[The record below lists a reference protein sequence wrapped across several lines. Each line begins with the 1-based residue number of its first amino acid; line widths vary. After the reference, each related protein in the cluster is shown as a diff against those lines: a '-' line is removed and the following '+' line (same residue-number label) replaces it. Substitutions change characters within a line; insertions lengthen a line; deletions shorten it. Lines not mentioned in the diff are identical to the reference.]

1 MTTQTQPYW
10 TEEAAQAIHVA
21 TAPGAALDLL
31 QAWIARDPYHRCV
44 DRMSR
49 RDGRFLVEIRSRSGV
64 HETGTQTTLEAA
76 IRTCLMTAM
85 WEGER

>member
-31 QAWIARDPYHRCV
+31 QAWIARDPHHRCV
-44 DRMSR
+44 DRMAR
-49 RDGRFLVEIRSRSGV
+49 RDGHFLVELRSRTGV
-64 HETGTQTTLEAA
+64 HESATQGTLESA
-76 IRTCLMTAM
+76 IRTCLMAAM